1 MKFVIRKEILSMM
14 DPNLKALLTLQE
26 ADIRR
31 KGMESRL
38 VLLPKEMD
46 AIIARRDKLN
56 AENAAAL
63 EAVKKE
69 ELAIKKSESE
79 IEQLTEK
86 SRKLQQQSAQ
96 VKKNNEYQAMMAE
109 IADNKDKISAIEE
122 ELLGRFDHLEEL
134 KTAAEIC
141 RKQNSGKMRAARE
154 EFEELLAFSKSVKVE
169 IEKLVSER
177 PRLTSA
183 IPDDLLSTYERLLKS
198 KDGSAPIAQVDN
210 DCCGNCHMSVTVA
223 TLNELSKGK
232 IAHCDNCQHLLY
244 TE

>member
-1 MKFVIRKEILSMM
+1 MY

-26 ADIRR
+26 ADMRR

-38 VLLPKEMD
+38 TLLPKEMD

-79 IEQLTEK
+79 IEQLNEK

-109 IADNKDKISAIEE
+109 IADNKDKINAIEE
-122 ELLGRFDHLEEL
+122 ELLERFDRLEEL
-134 KTAAEIC
+134 KISADKI
-141 RKQNSGKMRAARE
+141 RKHNAGEMRSARE
-154 EFEELLAFSKSVKVE
+154 EFEELLAFSKSVKAE
-169 IEKLVSER
+169 IEKLISGR
-177 PRLTSA
+177 PRLTAA
-183 IPDDLLSTYERLLKS
+183 IPDDLLNTYERLLKS
-198 KDGSAPIAQVDN
+198 KDGSAPVAPVDN
-210 DCCGNCHMSVTVA
+210 ECCSNCHMSVTVA

-232 IAHCDNCQHLLY
+232 LAHCDNCQHLLY
-244 TE
+244 VE